1 MLCMPSQCLES
12 PSSICAKAFQSRK
25 TMVCCGMGDLLKSW
39 CPRPTSVA
47 WRSLRSHTPILH
59 WIQPQTSHL
68 VLITQSCQEP
78 SSQSKPQPHG
88 ETTILTM
95 RPHQVRCLCPRADEK
110 TDYCGV
116 EEDNVRLTCGSCLC
130 PEWPE
135 LLMLRWKEHCKIPGL
150 LSSGWDKTKGKDE
163 LMGDCYNPGHMIL
176 S

>member
-1 MLCMPSQCLES
+1 MCA
-12 PSSICAKAFQSRK
+12 SSVSWITLQHMCKAFQSRK

-39 CPRPTSVA
+39 YPRPTSVA

-59 WIQPQTSHL
+59 WNQPQTSHL

-110 TDYCGV
+110 RW
-116 EEDNVRLTCGSCLC
+116 EDGLLWSVGGQCEADL
-130 PEWPE
+130 WE
-135 LLMLRWKEHCKIPGL
+135 LLMPRVTMCFSGGRSTVKSQDFSVPDEIRWKARM
-150 LSSGWDKTKGKDE
+150 S
-163 LMGDCYNPGHMIL
+163 
-176 S
+176 